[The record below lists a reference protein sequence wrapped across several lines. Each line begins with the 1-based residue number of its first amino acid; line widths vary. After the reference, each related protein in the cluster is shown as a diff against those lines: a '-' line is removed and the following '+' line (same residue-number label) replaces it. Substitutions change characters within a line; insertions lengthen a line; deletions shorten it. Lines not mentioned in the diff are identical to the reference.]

1 MSKVYPKPLC
11 IVRSGPCVIAIVC
24 GPTDVSF
31 QISVYIKRDPIGLEL
46 YLIIFHKLR
55 SLLNQLYF

>member
-24 GPTDVSF
+24 VPTDVSF
-31 QISVYIKRDPIGLEL
+31 QISVYIKRDPIGLEFKVPEIL
-46 YLIIFHKLR
+46 VHYI
-55 SLLNQLYF
+55 S